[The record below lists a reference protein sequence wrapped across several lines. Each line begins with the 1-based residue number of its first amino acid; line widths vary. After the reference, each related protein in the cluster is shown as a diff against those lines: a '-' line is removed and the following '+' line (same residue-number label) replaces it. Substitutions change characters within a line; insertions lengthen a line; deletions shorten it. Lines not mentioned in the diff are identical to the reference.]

1 MKKFISLTFKITS
14 FSTTVVLLITIF
26 VALIVYFSTSSFFT
40 KIAIKNINNEA
51 KLIANNIEN
60 SFIKINNDI
69 NVLIKTP
76 PIQGIVRSTFN
87 KGADTVGNSNLSMWE
102 DRLKTIFRSM
112 LEQNKNYTQIRYIG
126 INDHGK
132 EIVRVNQTDQGIYS
146 VSSGA
151 LQKKY
156 ETDYFKKGTELSQGS
171 VMFSNISY
179 NVENDK
185 VEYPLVPTLRAVT
198 PVYTDNHNIFGMLV
212 INVNVLRYMRN
223 ILLRSASG
231 YDVIL
236 FNQFNDFFIFNHDTK
251 TLKFL
256 NRNQPIEQ
264 GILGSQSI
272 KYTKQIIP
280 FLKENKDRVTILQP
294 VYSNVNKDQK
304 VFTVAISISKSHL
317 KLEDSSLISTILSW
331 VVSLC
336 LLSSLVIFIFIK
348 RTMKPLS
355 RMTEVIK
362 SSERMADKKIYLPTH
377 LNDEVGLLARA
388 FEAKTKLLSKLA
400 LFDSLTGL
408 PNRKNFIDRLGDS
421 IQHAK
426 RQNLMFGLLYL
437 DINNFKE
444 VNDSYGH
451 DYGDDLLI
459 KFSHE
464 LKNMIRGDDYC
475 ARLGGDEFV
484 VIIHDINS
492 ESDIITSIKRYEKT
506 LNNTYIVK
514 GIALNVLISGGV
526 SIYPKNSISSDELI
540 HYADET
546 MYQSKKEG
554 KGRIHLFKTGIKE

>member
-1 MKKFISLTFKITS
+1 
-14 FSTTVVLLITIF
+14 
-26 VALIVYFSTSSFFT
+26 
-40 KIAIKNINNEA
+40 
-51 KLIANNIEN
+51 
-60 SFIKINNDI
+60 
-69 NVLIKTP
+69 
-76 PIQGIVRSTFN
+76 
-87 KGADTVGNSNLSMWE
+87 
-102 DRLKTIFRSM
+102 
-112 LEQNKNYTQIRYIG
+112 
-126 INDHGK
+126 
-132 EIVRVNQTDQGIYS
+132 
-146 VSSGA
+146 
-151 LQKKY
+151 
-156 ETDYFKKGTELSQGS
+156 
-171 VMFSNISY
+171 
-179 NVENDK
+179 
-185 VEYPLVPTLRAVT
+185 
-198 PVYTDNHNIFGMLV
+198 
-212 INVNVLRYMRN
+212 
-223 ILLRSASG
+223 
-231 YDVIL
+231 
-236 FNQFNDFFIFNHDTK
+236 
-251 TLKFL
+251 
-256 NRNQPIEQ
+256 
-264 GILGSQSI
+264 
-272 KYTKQIIP
+272 
-280 FLKENKDRVTILQP
+280 
-294 VYSNVNKDQK
+294 
-304 VFTVAISISKSHL
+304 
-317 KLEDSSLISTILSW
+317 
-331 VVSLC
+331 
-336 LLSSLVIFIFIK
+336 
-348 RTMKPLS
+348 
-355 RMTEVIK
+355 MTEVIK